1 MRKFVFGLLF
11 LLAATVLFAQ
21 PEFPDYKGPINDLAG
36 VLNPTAIK
44 RLETKTI
51 AYREQTGSE
60 IGVLIVPT
68 LGNKSIED
76 YAHDVFGAWG
86 IGKKDKDNG
95 VLFLAAIKEKKA
107 RIEVG
112 YGLEA
117 KLTDLECGQL
127 VGRNS
132 PMAQYFREGN
142 YAAGIGAVLDGIV
155 QAIGG
160 DYIPP
165 KMKNSG
171 GDTKRAF
178 SIPLLII
185 FFIIISILRRKR
197 FSRRGFGGPF
207 IGGFGGG
214 FGGGISGGGGGGFSF
229 GGGSSGGGGAS
240 GGW

>member
-1 MRKFVFGLLF
+1 MVL

-21 PEFPDYKGPINDLAG
+21 SQLPAYKGPINDLAG
-36 VLNPTAIK
+36 VLNPTAVK
-44 RLETKTI
+44 RLEAKAI

-68 LGNKSIED
+68 LGHKSLED
-76 YAHDVFGAWG
+76 YAHDVFNAWG

-95 VLFLAAIKEKKA
+95 VLFVAAIQERKA

-117 KLTDLECGQL
+117 KLTDLESGRL

-132 PMAQYFREGN
+132 PMAQYFRQGN
-142 YAAGIGAVLDGIV
+142 YAAGTGAVLDGIV

-160 DYIPP
+160 DYNPP
-165 KMKNSG
+165 ETKDNG
-171 GDTKRAF
+171 NDTKRII
-178 SIPLLII
+178 SVPLFII
-185 FFIIISILRRKR
+185 FFIIISALRRKR
-197 FSRRGFGGPF
+197 SSRRGFGGPF
-207 IGGFGGG
+207 FGG
-214 FGGGISGGGGGGFSF
+214 FGGGISGGGGGGGFSF